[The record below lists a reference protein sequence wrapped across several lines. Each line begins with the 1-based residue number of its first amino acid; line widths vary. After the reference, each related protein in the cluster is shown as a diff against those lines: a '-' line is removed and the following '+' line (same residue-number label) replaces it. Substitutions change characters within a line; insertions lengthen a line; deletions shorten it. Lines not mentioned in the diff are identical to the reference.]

1 MIFAHPIN
9 HAVAIFRLFLGLR
22 LNPLLLL
29 ANPHIKS
36 RLIFTITT
44 LRRIDG
50 KTLRQRRQALGC
62 YNASYCAWIKASSLL
77 RPLQFRLS
85 VLLAICPAVLIAG
98 CGTAPIA
105 RIDNHARATT
115 DMNRTAAVQQSAPP
129 TISQVP
135 IPPPPR
141 PVVEEKRYS
150 VTVID
155 VPARDI
161 LLAMG
166 RDTGINIDIHPGI
179 EGRVTLNAI
188 DQSIRQIL
196 TRMTKQIDMRWEA
209 DGPNISVMTDSPY
222 LKLYRVD
229 YVNVNRDMVGT
240 FGVQTQ
246 VVGPA
251 GVAAAGA
258 TGGGAGQ
265 NTSTLKIENSSKNRF
280 WESLEKNIKDILR
293 ETDKQLPEG
302 STETVVRAQTQ
313 AVSTSTVRAQ
323 SGTTSR
329 NATTSG
335 PGQTLGQNEQSTQT
349 LTFREAASVIVNA
362 ETGTMSVRATSRQH
376 EKVGQFVDLVAGS
389 AKRQVLIEATIVEVE
404 LSDGYQSGVD
414 WSAVGLNGLG
424 YTFRQAFTPPS
435 INGSANFSGENSFSI
450 GYLNPNAAVGG
461 NISSAL
467 KLLSSFGTTKV
478 LSSPRTTTLNNQ
490 TAVMKVVKNIIY
502 FTIASTPATRSD
514 TGVLL
519 TPATYTTTP
528 NVVPEGF
535 VMSVTPQIGDNDIV
549 TLNIRPS
556 ITRIVGNKPDPNPA
570 LSGGVPN
577 NVPEIQT
584 SEFETVLRVSSGQ
597 TTVLG
602 GLMQDRYE
610 TRRDGLPVLSRLP
623 IFGDAVSARND
634 LSKKIELVVFIRPI
648 VIKDA
653 SIETDLSEYRRFL
666 PDNRFFKDS
675 EKSAKPTQL
684 IPDLVQPKQ

>member
-1 MIFAHPIN
+1 M
-9 HAVAIFRLFLGLR
+9 
-22 LNPLLLL
+22 
-29 ANPHIKS
+29 
-36 RLIFTITT
+36 
-44 LRRIDG
+44 
-50 KTLRQRRQALGC
+50 
-62 YNASYCAWIKASSLL
+62 
-77 RPLQFRLS
+77 QFRSS

-105 RIDNHARATT
+105 RIDNHARATS
-115 DMNRTAAVQQSAPP
+115 DINQAAAAQQSAPP
-129 TISQVP
+129 TVRQVP
-135 IPPPPR
+135 IPPPPK
-141 PVVEEKRYS
+141 PVIEEKRYS

-166 RDTGINIDIHPGI
+166 RDTGINIDIHSGI

-196 TRMTKQIDMRWEA
+196 TRMSKQIDMRWEA

-229 YVNVNRDMVGT
+229 YVNVNRDMTGT

-251 GVAAAGA
+251 GVAAAGG
-258 TGGGAGQ
+258 TGGGGGQ

-302 STETVVRAQTQ
+302 SSETVVRAQTQ
-313 AVSTSTVRAQ
+313 AATTSTVRAQ
-323 SGTTSR
+323 SGTAGRS
-329 NATTSG
+329 ATIAG

-349 LTFREAASVIVNA
+349 LTFREAAAVIMNA
-362 ETGTMSVRATSRQH
+362 ETGTLSVRATSRQH
-376 EKVGQFVDLVAGS
+376 EKVGQFIDLVAGS

-424 YTFRQAFTPPS
+424 YTFRQALTQSNPTAPGTT
-435 INGSANFSGENSFSI
+435 NLTNNFFSV
-450 GYLNPNAAVGG
+450 GYSNPNAAVGG
-461 NISSAL
+461 SITSAL
-467 KLLSSFGTTKV
+467 KLLSSFGTARV

-490 TAVMKVVKNIIY
+490 TAVMKVVENSVY
-502 FTIASTPATRSD
+502 FTITSTAGTT
-514 TGVLL
+514 TGNV
-519 TPATYTTTP
+519 TTQATYTTTP

-535 VMSVTPQIGDNDIV
+535 VISVTPQIGENDIV

-556 ITRIVGNKPDPNPA
+556 ITKIVGRVQDPNPGLIVTTNGLA
-570 LSGGVPN
+570 GLGSSSTQIDSKIPV
-577 NVPEIQT
+577 IQT
-584 SEFETVLRVSSGQ
+584 REFETVLRVASGQ

-602 GLMQDRYE
+602 GLMQDSYK
-610 TRRDGLPVLSRLP
+610 TTRDGLPILSRIP
-623 IFGDAVSARND
+623 VFGDAVSYRND
-634 LSKKIELVVFIRPI
+634 VGRKSELVVFIRPI

-653 SIETDLSEYRRFL
+653 SVETDLGEYRRFL
-666 PDNRFFKDS
+666 PDSRFFKESD
-675 EKSAKPTQL
+675 KSAKPTQL